1 LKQESVMSRDGDPN
15 LSRFISMVREIPV
28 LSREEEHA
36 LALRVRDGD
45 DPRAA
50 ESLIRANLRYV
61 VAIAVTFRRYDLRL
75 ADLISEG
82 NVGLVTAV
90 RKFDPD
96 AGTRFVTYAAYWI
109 RAFILNHV
117 IRSWSLVG
125 SGSGALRSKVFFRL
139 RRERAK
145 MGSSP
150 EEAEAAR
157 AELAQQ
163 LNTTPERVAEMMQ
176 RLDGRDVSLD
186 ADVYGDGK
194 TSGIDLLED
203 HTAPQDD
210 RLDAATRD
218 ARLNGR
224 VRSALEALDRRERYI
239 VEQRMMAD
247 EELSLAEIGRRL
259 GVSRERA
266 RQLEARAKKKLRKTL
281 ASLELAEVA

>member
-1 LKQESVMSRDGDPN
+1 MSRDGDPN

-145 MGSSP
+145 MGASP

-210 RLDAATRD
+210 RLEAATRD

-281 ASLELAEVA
+281 ATLQLAEVA

>member
-1 LKQESVMSRDGDPN
+1 MSRDGDPN

-36 LALRVRDGD
+36 LALRVRDGG

-145 MGSSP
+145 MGASP

-281 ASLELAEVA
+281 ATLELAEVA

>member
-1 LKQESVMSRDGDPN
+1 MARDGDPN
-15 LSRFISMVREIPV
+15 ISRFISMVREIPV

-36 LALRVRDGD
+36 LALRVRGD
-45 DPRAA
+45 NDQRAA

-75 ADLISEG
+75 SDLISEG

-145 MGSSP
+145 MGATA

-157 AELAQQ
+157 AELAVQ
-163 LNTTPERVAEMMQ
+163 LGTTPERVAEMMQ

-194 TSGIDLLED
+194 TSGIELLED
-203 HTAPQDD
+203 DAAPQDE
-210 RLDAATRD
+210 RLGAAVRERD
-218 ARLNGR
+218 LSGR
-224 VRSALEALDRRERYI
+224 VHHALAALDPRERYI
-239 VEQRMMAD
+239 VEERMMAD
-247 EELSLAEIGRRL
+247 DELSLAEIGRRL

-281 ASLELAEVA
+281 AELETMDAA

>member
-1 LKQESVMSRDGDPN
+1 MARDGDPN

-28 LSREEEHA
+28 LSREEEHE
-36 LALRVRDGD
+36 LALRVRDGN
-45 DPRAA
+45 DPHAA

-75 ADLISEG
+75 GDLISEG
-82 NVGLVTAV
+82 NLGLVTAV

-117 IRSWSLVG
+117 IKSWSLVG

-145 MGSSP
+145 MGASA

-194 TSGIDLLED
+194 TTGVDLLED
-203 HTAPQDD
+203 DTAPQDE
-210 RLDAATRD
+210 RLDAAARD
-218 ARLNGR
+218 ALVSGR
-224 VRSALEALDRRERYI
+224 VQRALATLDRRERYI

-247 EELSLAEIGRRL
+247 DELSLAELGRRL

-266 RQLEARAKKKLRKTL
+266 RQLEARARKKLRKSL
-281 ASLELAEVA
+281 ADFNLHEAM

>member
-1 LKQESVMSRDGDPN
+1 MPREADPS
-15 LSRFISMVREIPV
+15 LSRYISKVREIPV

-36 LALRVRDGD
+36 LALRVRDQND
-45 DPRAA
+45 TDAA
-50 ESLIRANLRYV
+50 ERLIRANLRYV

-145 MGSSP
+145 MGMTA
-150 EEAEAAR
+150 EEIEAAR

-163 LNTTPERVAEMMQ
+163 LNTSPERIAEMMH

-203 HTAPQDD
+203 DSILQDEQ
-210 RLDAATRD
+210 LDAAERESIVSGCVQT
-218 ARLNGR
+218 
-224 VRSALEALDRRERYI
+224 ALAALDHRERYI

-266 RQLEARAKKKLRKTL
+266 RQLEARAKKKLRKNL
-281 ASLELAEVA
+281 AAFGSFEAP

>member
-1 LKQESVMSRDGDPN
+1 MSRDGDPN